1 MGSQDCCGEIMDQ
14 AVITFR
20 SVAYDILRQHYDN
33 PNIPKSV
40 LETIPMG
47 KTYDSFT
54 DEAIARQITQMLY
67 IIGKWFEMFE
77 SENDNAPEKLI
88 EATMQVFGEMFL
100 EACKA
105 DEKSY

>member
-20 SVAYDILRQHYDN
+20 SVAYDMLRQHYDN

-77 SENDNAPEKLI
+77 CTSESPSEKLI
-88 EATMQVFGEMFL
+88 HATMEVFGVMFL
-100 EACKA
+100 EACEA

>member
-1 MGSQDCCGEIMDQ
+1 MDQ

-77 SENDNAPEKLI
+77 CTAESPSEKLI
-88 EATMQVFGEMFL
+88 QATMEVFGVMFL
-100 EACKA
+100 EACEA

>member
-1 MGSQDCCGEIMDQ
+1 MMDQ

-20 SVAYDILRQHYDN
+20 SIAYNILRTHYDN

-40 LETIPMG
+40 MNTIPKG

-67 IIGKWFEMFE
+67 IVGKWFEMFKCE
-77 SENDNAPEKLI
+77 AENPSEKLI
-88 EATMQVFGEMFL
+88 QATMEVFAAMFD
-100 EACKA
+100 EACA
-105 DEKSY
+105 LDEGNY